1 MLSQIRDILDDR
13 LADQTA
19 DRAGS
24 AFRYSFLNEK
34 EEKERTIK
42 AKNLTRMEKE
52 KKRKDGEGNL
62 LDTMSDL
69 SKCSWISWKRSWRL
83 C

>member
-24 AFRYSFLNEK
+24 ALDILSKRK
-34 EEKERTIK
+34 EEKEK
-42 AKNLTRMEKE
+42 DDKSKEPNKNG
-52 KKRKDGEGNL
+52 KKRKER
-62 LDTMSDL
+62 
-69 SKCSWISWKRSWRL
+69 KRWRR
-83 C
+83 